1 MWVSGVT
8 VAVPLLSCRW
18 QCSLNGN
25 AERRLMTAANLTA
38 ISLVLFIKEGK
49 WTTLLPLIFTGTPLS
64 LFNRE
69 AEL

>member
-1 MWVSGVT
+1 
-8 VAVPLLSCRW
+8 
-18 QCSLNGN
+18 
-25 AERRLMTAANLTA
+25 MTAANLTA